1 MKNKGFT
8 LIEVLIALV
17 IFAIAYLALTAMQV
31 RALRDNYS
39 AYLRSQASSLAYD
52 LADRVRANP
61 VGAQAGNY
69 AIAACPAGAAT
80 PACYTTAGCAPAA
93 LAGNDLSGWCG
104 EVTRLLPGGD
114 ATVAFAAAPA
124 PPAAP
129 APARYRLT
137 LTWREADDS
146 TQSFVTTFEP

>member
-8 LIEVLIALV
+8 LIEVLISLV

-61 VGAQAGNY
+61 VGAQAGDY
-69 AIAACPAGAAT
+69 AIAACPAGAAAT
-80 PACYTTAGCAPAA
+80 ACYDAATGCAPAV
-93 LAGNDLSGWCG
+93 LAANDLSGWCG

-114 ATVAFAAAPA
+114 AVVAFAPAAAPA
-124 PPAAP
+124 PP
-129 APARYRLT
+129 RYTVT
-137 LTWREADDS
+137 LTWREGDDS
-146 TQSFVTTFEP
+146 TQSFATTFEP

>member
-1 MKNKGFT
+1 MKNQGFT
-8 LIEVLIALV
+8 LIEVLIAVV
-17 IFAIAYLALTAMQV
+17 IFAIAYLSLTAMQV
-31 RALRDNYS
+31 RALRDNYH

-69 AIAACPAGAAT
+69 AIAACPAGAAGT
-80 PACYTTAGCAPAA
+80 ACYNAATGCAPDV
-93 LAGNDLSGWCG
+93 LAGNDLFGWCG

-114 ATVAFAAAPA
+114 ATLVFAAAAAPA
-124 PPAAP
+124 PV
-129 APARYRLT
+129 RYRLT
-137 LTWREADDS
+137 LTWREADDT